1 MLSVMPYE
9 RIDPSRIT
17 VQPLAERRSFIDI
30 RTTALDPS
38 ADIAPLPGA
47 LDAQIARLADRM
59 KRAKVSGA
67 SVVLAYGA
75 HVIKNGCGPVLIELI
90 RRGYVTHLVT
100 QGAGIIHDWEFAF
113 QATSSESV
121 RDNAP
126 VGRFGTWDE
135 IGRAIHAAA
144 LYGASHDMGLGQA
157 VGQFIL
163 RDGLGDVRCGHPFKR
178 YSVSAAA
185 AEHGVPLCVLPGVG
199 YDIYCCHPGYTED
212 VAGAIGRTAGR
223 DFHTLCHAITQLTGG
238 VYLSVGSA
246 IMSPQVFEKAFS
258 IANNLLIGQPPEG
271 QPPEGQSPEVGKA
284 IHDHHIAIVDI
295 QDGGGWDWSQGEPPK
310 EHPAYYLRFC
320 KSFYRMIETPAG
332 RGTVDYLQAD
342 NRVVLAGLVRAL
354 GGNGG

>member
-1 MLSVMPYE
+1 MPYE

-17 VQPLAERRSFIDI
+17 VQPLTDRRSFIDI
-30 RTTALDPS
+30 RTEAIDPA

-47 LDAQIARLADRM
+47 LDAQITRLADRM
-59 KRAKVSGA
+59 KQAKASGA

-75 HVIKNGCGPVLIELI
+75 HVIKNGCGPLLIELI

-100 QGAGIIHDWEFAF
+100 QGAGIIHDWEFAY
-113 QATSSESV
+113 QAVSSESV

-135 IGRAIHAAA
+135 IGRAVHAAA
-144 LYGASHDMGLGQA
+144 LHGASHDMGLGEA

-163 RDGLGDVRCGHPFKR
+163 RDGLGNVRCEHPFKR

-212 VAGAIGRTAGR
+212 VAAAIGRTAGR
-223 DFHTLCHAITQLTGG
+223 DFHTLCHAVMQLTGG

-258 IANNLLIGQPPEG
+258 IANNLLLGQ
-271 QPPEGQSPEVGKA
+271 GKRA

-295 QDGGGWDWSQGEPPK
+295 QDGGGWDWTPGSEGGGEPPK
-310 EHPAYYLRFC
+310 DHPAYYLRFC

-332 RGTVDYLQAD
+332 QGTVEYLQAD
-342 NRVVLAGLVRAL
+342 NRLALAGLWRRLEHSA
-354 GGNGG
+354 